1 MASAD
6 QPEPT
11 EVNPAQAFLEAQKW
25 IEAVTGKTFGE
36 RDFRSSLENGVLLCE
51 LLSSIKPGLVKKIN
65 RLQTPIAG
73 LDNLTVFLRGCEEL
87 GLKGSQLFDPGDL
100 QDMSIRANLTGSECS
115 RKLKNV
121 LITLYWLGKTANV
134 CEAYSG
140 PTLDLKE
147 FEGLLSMTRKDC
159 INEESDS
166 PKRSVRDS
174 GCVDNW
180 ESEHSDSLSPP
191 RHQREDSFDSL
202 DSVGSHCQYG
212 QTADA
217 VIRANNDDEDGEQ
230 RRPDVRKD
238 DMSARRVSCKEP
250 RAVLPFNQYLP
261 NKSNQTNYV
270 PAPLRKRRSE
280 RDEELRSAS
289 NSTSP
294 ISESSKAGG
303 AEPEPDEAELNRM
316 RKLEKAGIKVLP
328 ALARYNSPKVI
339 REEPEQVESPP
350 PDIILRRDNNFLRAD
365 RAHEWDGEDD
375 EDGDGDRKVPD
386 IQNDDLASRRARMN
400 QPKPNAVHRFLPSAC
415 SEKDRER
422 WEGIRL
428 SSQHAVLES
437 VEKIK
442 QEKSEA
448 NPTPS
453 TVSILTRKD
462 NPFLNPRTK
471 KNRSEEEKRN
481 ENEEEEDDDE
491 KEVVPNLKTD
501 DLARRRSQS
510 RSHLRKDPRRALT
523 QTSMT
528 ESDLKKWQRLS
539 MSTEDSEFPPV
550 EVSIVARKDNT
561 FPTPEKPREQLGRHD
576 DDHEETNGGA
586 RAASPNVEKDDL
598 ARRQA
603 QSGHHPHPR
612 QPLAQTAITRSDLE
626 KWQKLQMSTDDSE
639 AVSAPTAP
647 AESPRPSARD
657 PGRPLS
663 SAEREALELRLAEK
677 ARDEE
682 DEEEDEEEKG
692 RQPDLE
698 KDDMMARRTGAFQKG
713 TGGGSHSRFLPLP
726 GAKKET
732 GSDKHGRGASGDP
745 AMLEKT
751 IQTKRF
757 KVGQRV
763 PPKEAPPSAPE
774 RPDVFGSARDS
785 DPAPDKDDM
794 LARRTGAHQK
804 PSGGPGQT
812 FNAFLPVPGAARGKK
827 NPEQKQES
835 NHACALGPALRS
847 ATPPP
852 AEVDD
857 APRNILGTTQRS
869 SPLPHPDAQP
879 AQCCPGDDDA
889 FPSKSVS
896 LIDMRDEEDV
906 DSLSPHS
913 QARHERLHN
922 QYNQNKEEDDH
933 WRDDLARWKN
943 RRRSASQDLIKKEEE
958 RKMTEKLLMSEV
970 FSQRKKSIKTY
981 KEIVEE
987 KERREQELHTMYS
1000 NASTAE
1006 EKAAILQRYALRFT
1020 ISDAIL
1026 EKLQL
1031 PKLPA
1036 AIAEQVAYTLKEE
1049 AELLEAQAPS
1059 DWQSPLDTSD
1069 LSPLYHQDSRT
1080 SEVQLLPN
1088 QASETPELPLSPA
1101 REPQTP
1107 KVPLSPA
1114 REPQTPKVPLL
1125 PAREPQTPEVPL
1137 SSPTAQTCKIQEVP
1151 NSPSKESK
1159 TSEVLPLPAQE
1170 PQISEVPKSPSQK
1183 SKSSEVLPLPAQ
1195 EPQISEVPLS
1205 SPTVQT
1211 CRIQVPNLPSQESK
1225 TSEVL
1230 PSPTPEIPLSPAR
1243 ALTSPAIPSSS
1254 TQASK
1259 TPEILPLPTRISPA
1273 PYRPVPLLTP
1283 KPYSQPK
1290 LNQLSYKQ
1298 FKSDGL
1304 VRVNGDSTSEETRV
1318 SPVRPVSFCPVPTKW
1333 ANESPQRGPEIA
1345 PETQATSIVVKKEMQ
1360 SLSSCEEKSTTV
1372 EETSKPLPASELTG
1386 NQTVSDSAVK
1396 RSCVVKTTI
1405 VTEVTGTHLLAT
1417 RDLAGSD
1424 QTKSLNGSSQNE
1436 LASSYS
1442 PSLTDGFDLTSE
1454 CIETP
1459 MLNLAK
1465 RVDHWTWDPN
1475 EERKR
1480 QERWQQEQERLLQ
1493 EKYQREQER
1502 LKQEWEK
1509 AQKEVE
1515 EEERKHH
1522 EEEQKIL
1529 EETVAPL
1536 TPHSSGLS
1544 SSGSVTDA
1552 SPTGT
1557 SHDTIVLSLAD
1568 WERKQEML
1576 EKQVK
1581 SDGTSSNWTEE
1592 IEPTQQNGQQAEH
1605 QEGQTATPRLQFIQ
1619 DETWSCKPEHTHELN
1634 KTASLDR
1641 NAGLPQDQA
1650 PKMRRSGSYEH
1661 VLGCTSVI
1669 CPSSQDAS
1677 ASTDRSISAKK
1688 LCSSCTEPLGKG
1700 AAMIIESLGLYFHIQ
1715 CFKCGVCR
1723 GLLGDTSSG
1732 TDVRIRTGVLN
1743 CHECYLKSR
1752 AAGQPTV
1759 L

>member
-294 ISESSKAGG
+294 ISE
-303 AEPEPDEAELNRM
+303 
-316 RKLEKAGIKVLP
+316 
-328 ALARYNSPKVI
+328 
-339 REEPEQVESPP
+339 
-350 PDIILRRDNNFLRAD
+350 
-365 RAHEWDGEDD
+365 
-375 EDGDGDRKVPD
+375 
-386 IQNDDLASRRARMN
+386 
-400 QPKPNAVHRFLPSAC
+400 
-415 SEKDRER
+415 
-422 WEGIRL
+422 
-428 SSQHAVLES
+428 
-437 VEKIK
+437 
-442 QEKSEA
+442 
-448 NPTPS
+448 
-453 TVSILTRKD
+453 
-462 NPFLNPRTK
+462 
-471 KNRSEEEKRN
+471 
-481 ENEEEEDDDE
+481 
-491 KEVVPNLKTD
+491 
-501 DLARRRSQS
+501 
-510 RSHLRKDPRRALT
+510 
-523 QTSMT
+523 
-528 ESDLKKWQRLS
+528 
-539 MSTEDSEFPPV
+539 
-550 EVSIVARKDNT
+550 
-561 FPTPEKPREQLGRHD
+561 
-576 DDHEETNGGA
+576 
-586 RAASPNVEKDDL
+586 
-598 ARRQA
+598 
-603 QSGHHPHPR
+603 
-612 QPLAQTAITRSDLE
+612 
-626 KWQKLQMSTDDSE
+626 

-889 FPSKSVS
+889 FPSKSGRRASSLSDEPESVS